1 MRITSRLGGD
11 RISTPMSS
19 RTTAIAIARAVLT
32 TPVSRFGILE
42 RLPQC
47 VRLPE
52 QAHRDLVDALFA
64 AGLTSH
70 WTVDQ
75 VADVL
80 ERDGT
85 FQAACA
91 HARHRPLVHGWFMTR
106 ATALAAAPRPLRDVE
121 RPLWPGIG
129 ELADDLGVSAPGLWR
144 LTRSASWQRQ
154 APLSQQHY
162 RYELLPKRSGG
173 WRLLEVPEPYLRTLQ
188 RRVLDRLLAHVPPHE
203 AACAYVRG
211 RSVTDHARAHV
222 GQAVLLK
229 FDLQDFFATVRASR
243 VHATF
248 AALGY
253 PDTVARELAALCTSA
268 TPEPVLERLRT
279 EGGLSWTQAI
289 RLRDAH
295 LPQGAPTSAALA
307 NLCAF
312 RLDVRIAALA
322 RTLGARYTRYADDIV
337 LSGDAGLLRA
347 ADRIEARIGAFALD
361 EGFALNHRKTRRV
374 TRARRQ
380 QVCNIVVNERPNLP
394 RAEFDRLKA
403 QLHLCA
409 TRGAAAQNRAGL
421 PEWEQHL
428 RGRVAWAER
437 VNPDKARRLRRLLD
451 SIDWTS

>member
-1 MRITSRLGGD
+1 
-11 RISTPMSS
+11 MSHRS
-19 RTTAIAIARAVLT
+19 TAIAIARAVLT
-32 TPVSRFGILE
+32 PPVSRVDILE
-42 RLPQC
+42 RLARC
-47 VRLPE
+47 VHFPE
-52 QAHRDLVDALFA
+52 QARRELVDALIA
-64 AGLTSH
+64 AGLTSR
-70 WTVDQ
+70 WTVGQ
-75 VADVL
+75 VADAL
-80 ERDGT
+80 EATDT
-85 FQAACA
+85 FPEACA
-91 HARHRPLVHGWFMTR
+91 APTQRPLVHGWFMTR
-106 ATALAAAPRPLRDVE
+106 ATTLAPPPGPLHDVE
-121 RPLWPGIG
+121 RPMWPGVG
-129 ELADDLGVSAPGLWR
+129 QLADELGVSVPGLWR

-154 APLSQQHY
+154 APLGLQHY
-162 RYELLPKRSGG
+162 RYELLAKRAGG

-211 RSVTDHARAHV
+211 RSVADHARAHS

-243 VHATF
+243 VQATLVT
-248 AALGY
+248 LGY
-253 PDTVARELAALCTSA
+253 SHPVAGALARLCTTA

-279 EGGLSWTQAI
+279 EGGLAWTQAM

-322 RTLGARYTRYADDIV
+322 RALGARYTRYADDIV

-347 ADRIEARIGAFALD
+347 ADRVEARLGAFALD

-380 QVCNIVVNERPNLP
+380 QVCNIVVNARPNLP
-394 RAEFDRLKA
+394 RDEFDRLKA

-421 PEWEQHL
+421 PNWEQHL
-428 RGRVAWAER
+428 RGRVAWAQQL
-437 VNPDKARRLRRLLD
+437 NPDKATRLRRLLD
-451 SIDWTS
+451 AIDWTT

>member
-1 MRITSRLGGD
+1 M
-11 RISTPMSS
+11 ST

-32 TPVSRFGILE
+32 PPVSRPDILE
-42 RLPQC
+42 RLARC
-47 VRLPE
+47 VHFPDPVDRE
-52 QAHRDLVDALFA
+52 LVDGLFS
-64 AGLTSH
+64 AGLDSH

-75 VADVL
+75 VADTL
-80 ERDGT
+80 
-85 FQAACA
+85 QADESFLAWCA
-91 HARHRPLVHGWFMTR
+91 VSTRRPLVHGWFMTH
-106 ATALAAAPRPLRDVE
+106 AAALADAPGRLRGVARPS
-121 RPLWPGIG
+121 WPGVG
-129 ELADDLGVSAPGLWR
+129 HLADDLGVSVPGLWR

-154 APLSQQHY
+154 APLGDQHY
-162 RYELLPKRSGG
+162 RYQLLPKRSGG
-173 WRLLEVPEPYLRTLQ
+173 WRLLEVPEPYLRALQ
-188 RRVLDRLLAHVPPHE
+188 RKVLDRLLAHVPPHE

-211 RSVTDHARAHV
+211 RSVADHARAHA

-243 VHATF
+243 VHASF

-253 PDTVARELAALCTSA
+253 PRAVAGALAALCTTA

-279 EGGLSWTQAI
+279 EGGLAWVQAM

-322 RTLGARYTRYADDIV
+322 RSLGARYTRYADDIV

-347 ADRIEARIGAFALD
+347 ADRVEARIGAFALD

-421 PEWEQHL
+421 PQWEQHL
-428 RGRVAWAER
+428 RGRVAWAEQL
-437 VNPDKARRLRRLLD
+437 NPDKARRLRRLLD
-451 SIDWTS
+451 AIDWTS

>member
-1 MRITSRLGGD
+1 M
-11 RISTPMSS
+11 
-19 RTTAIAIARAVLT
+19 TTRPIARAVARAVLV
-32 TPVSRFGILE
+32 TPVTRFGILE
-42 RLPQC
+42 RMPLC
-47 VRLPE
+47 TRFSDE
-52 QAHRDLVDALFA
+52 ANRELVDLLLK

-75 VADVL
+75 VADAL
-80 ERDGT
+80 EAE
-85 FQAACA
+85 AAFHIACDMA
-91 HARHRPLVHGWFMTR
+91 KQRPLIHGWFLTR
-106 ATALAAAPRPLRDVE
+106 ATTLATPPEALRGVE
-121 RPLWPGIG
+121 RPMWAAVGK
-129 ELADDLGVSAPGLWR
+129 LADKLDVSVPGLWR

-154 APLSQQHY
+154 APLSRQHY
-162 RYELLPKRSGG
+162 RYELLPKHTGG
-173 WRLLEVPEPYLRTLQ
+173 WRLLEVPEPYLRALQ
-188 RRVLDRLLAHVPPHE
+188 RKVLDRLLANVPPHE

-211 RSVTDHARAHV
+211 RSVADHARAHA
-222 GQAVLLK
+222 GQGVILK
-229 FDLQDFFATVRASR
+229 FDLQDFFASVRAAR

-248 AALGY
+248 ATLGY
-253 PDTVARELAALCTSA
+253 SDAVARELAALCTTA
-268 TPEPVLERLRT
+268 TPEPVLERLST
-279 EGGLSWTQAI
+279 EGGLARTQAL

-322 RTLGARYTRYADDIV
+322 RSLGARYTRYADDIV

-347 ADRIEARIGAFALD
+347 ADRVEARIGAFALD

-394 RAEFDRLKA
+394 REEFDRLKA

-421 PEWEQHL
+421 PNWEQHL
-428 RGRVAWAER
+428 RGRVAWAEQL
-437 VNPDKARRLRRLLD
+437 NPDKAGRLRRLLD
-451 SIDWTS
+451 AIDWTT